1 MFLCITFVPLNSY
14 IPRFRLIFPDLL
26 VMHFCI
32 IQTILTKVCC
42 HGCLVISVYIRFS
55 PGTSELL
62 PVIFLKLLLHPGLG
76 LFIRLFSLDRHF
88 AGLHISFTVPCL

>member
-32 IQTILTKVCC
+32 IQTILTK
-42 HGCLVISVYIRFS
+42 FS
-55 PGTSELL
+55 
-62 PVIFLKLLLHPGLG
+62 
-76 LFIRLFSLDRHF
+76 
-88 AGLHISFTVPCL
+88 